1 MRRKLLLTA
10 LILVLCSST
19 GAAGE
24 GVQLKND
31 WTILQP
37 GNNVDIN
44 INQTFSVER
53 LRVETAY
60 TVIDRA
66 NFSAAG
72 TTSDKITINLSFFN
86 KTATTGEYAA
96 NFSADTV
103 DGNNV
108 NFSLGLPTGQDYTV
122 YRDGS
127 AIKQVDSLSG
137 PLWFN
142 HSSWSSHTFSVKTTG
157 SGSIQNEKGFGT
169 RFGSGT
175 VRYGTGIDT
184 NYTAVET
191 VQVENTDD
199 SATDADLAQELES
212 VTKCAVQND
221 TVQSIPAN
229 SFVNL
234 TFHKDCRPGTEVS
247 HEAITT
253 TRLTDYER
261 FTYTATTEV
270 YSNVTEEE
278 PHDYCIPQS
287 RLTDWELRDPSQTSA
302 TVDGSGTDVTV
313 DERTLGG
320 TDYVCIRTGDEHTQS
335 SKHTGTHTEELVY
348 KTKLN
353 TGDSGGTSSGGSTD
367 DEDDTND
374 EEDTENATDDNTTD
388 DQASQPGWTA
398 SWQDAIGD
406 TVMTAKRDGTAYIQ
420 VANQQDRSV
429 NLTFRCVAEADIC
442 EYVNVT
448 TDRVTVTASGTE
460 TVPVTWTFP
469 DNTSTAP
476 PADPAFDIQITDAA
490 SNETATVTVAVVDS
504 LFGPVL
510 PDNFSAPGAARPY
523 LPLLF
528 VPFIGAFA
536 VFVTMRLAQRGKPL
550 SGWDVVIPAAVF
562 MILAVPLAVFILLR
576 VIHA

>member
-1 MRRKLLLTA
+1 MRRKLLYTA
-10 LILVLCSST
+10 LLLVLCST
-19 GAAGE
+19 TATAE
-24 GVQLKND
+24 GVQLKD
-31 WTILQP
+31 SWTILQP

-53 LRVETAY
+53 LRVEPGY

-66 NFSAAG
+66 NFSASG
-72 TTSDKITINLSFFN
+72 STSDKITVNLSWYN
-86 KTATTGEYAA
+86 KTAALNEYAA
-96 NFSADTV
+96 NFTVDTT

-108 NFSLGLPTGQDYTV
+108 NFSLGLPSGQDYQV
-122 YRDGS
+122 DRDGAKMKS
-127 AIKQVDSLSG
+127 VESLSG

-142 HSSWSSHTFSVKTTG
+142 HSSWSSHTFTVKTTG
-157 SGSIQNEKGFGT
+157 SASIQNEKGFGT
-169 RFGSGT
+169 EYGSGT
-175 VRYGTGIDT
+175 VRYGQVIDT
-184 NYTAVET
+184 NYTATEK
-191 VQVENTDD
+191 VQVENTDS
-199 SATDADLAQELES
+199 SATDADLSQELES
-212 VTKCAVQND
+212 VTKCTVQND

-253 TRLTDYER
+253 TRLTDYKR

-287 RLTDWELRDPSQTSA
+287 RLTDWELRDPSETSA

-320 TDYVCIRTGDEHTQS
+320 TDYICINTGDEHTQS

-353 TGDSGGTSSGGSTD
+353 TGDSGGTSSGSSSDDDDTD
-367 DEDDTND
+367 DEETDG
-374 EEDTENATDDNTTD
+374 ENATADNTTN
-388 DQASQPGWTA
+388 DQSDQPGWTA

-406 TVMTAKRDGTAYIQ
+406 TVMTAKRDGTAYLQ
-420 VANQQDRSV
+420 VANQHNRSV
-429 NLTFRCVAEADIC
+429 NLTFQCVAETDIC
-442 EYVNVT
+442 QYVNVVS
-448 TDRVTVTASGTE
+448 DPVTVTASGTE
-460 TVPVTWTFP
+460 TIPVTWTFP

-476 PADPAFDIQITDAA
+476 PADPTFDIQITDAA
-490 SNETATVTVAVVDS
+490 SNETATVTVTVVDS